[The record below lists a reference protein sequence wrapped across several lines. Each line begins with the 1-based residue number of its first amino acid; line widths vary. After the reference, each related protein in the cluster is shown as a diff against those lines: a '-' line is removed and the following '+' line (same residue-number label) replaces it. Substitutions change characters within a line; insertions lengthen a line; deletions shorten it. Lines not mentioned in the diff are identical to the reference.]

1 MRAHPALVL
10 NADFQPLNYFPLSTM
25 DWETAVKTSTKAI
38 CLLSLNTTPSCAV
51 HRPRCGCRAL
61 SQCATSCR
69 FRSALRSRVSTC
81 SCGIGF
87 VASIAASGSPPINSR
102 SITSSHAHL
111 VAQRNGR
118 TSWRPA
124 ILAICASPIDSTCGL
139 CARRS
144 NRHRSSSSLPSGCSR
159 PTTCTKVG

>member
-25 DWETAVKTSTKAI
+25 DWQTAVKNIYESN
-38 CLLSLNTTPSCAV
+38 LSVVAEYDEVVRSPS
-51 HRPRCGCRAL
+51 RTMRLP
-61 SQCATSCR
+61 
-69 FRSALRSRVSTC
+69 SALRSRGSTC

-111 VAQRNGR
+111 VA
-118 TSWRPA
+118 
-124 ILAICASPIDSTCGL
+124 
-139 CARRS
+139 
-144 NRHRSSSSLPSGCSR
+144 
-159 PTTCTKVG
+159 